1 MRIVICIIIFS
12 FTACIPR
19 QKVMYLQSQQGSYIN
34 DTISIEPRPEH
45 YIYEIAAGDILSIKI
60 ESITPEKFGLNDKEA
75 SAETDPILAGY
86 IVDEKG
92 DVDIP
97 YIGKVN
103 LLGITLSEAQLKIKN
118 EASDKLINPIVKV
131 KLLSFAYTILGEVN
145 KPGTFTS
152 YKGELTL
159 FEAIGNAGDLTD
171 FAERAQVKVVRML
184 DGKMTIEYVNL
195 LNRELIGS
203 PYFYLRPGDIIY
215 IPPMKVKNFA
225 KYQLPNMAWAIS
237 VLSVISLFFI
247 RLN

>member
-1 MRIVICIIIFS
+1 MRIIIFIIVLS

-19 QKVMYLQSQQGSYIN
+19 QKVIYLQSQQGAN
-34 DTISIEPRPEH
+34 ISDSVNVEPMPEH
-45 YIYEIAAGDILSIKI
+45 YTYSIASGDILSVKI
-60 ESITPEKFGLNDKEA
+60 ESITPEKYGLKEKDP
-75 SAETDPILAGY
+75 SGDVDPILSGY
-86 IVDEKG
+86 LVDEKG

-97 YIGKVN
+97 YIGKVKVIG
-103 LLGITLSEAQLKIKN
+103 LTLSEAQIKIKN
-118 EASDKLINPIVKV
+118 EAADKLINPVVKV
-131 KLLSFAYTILGEVN
+131 KLLSFSYTLLGEVN
-145 KPGTFTS
+145 RPGTFRS

-171 FAERAQVKVVRML
+171 FAERSKVKVVRMI
-184 DGKMTIEYVNL
+184 DGEMTIEYVNL
-195 LNRELIGS
+195 LNRELITS